1 MLRLMAC
8 NLYYVIA
15 MSIGHEPKS
24 IVQLKDVV
32 ASVERMYILQA
43 LEESNWIQSRAA
55 RRLGI
60 TQRMMGYKIKKYN
73 IILIKQNQRVGRKDE
88 EVYKNF

>member
-1 MLRLMAC
+1 MAC

-73 IILIKQNQRVGRKDE
+73 IILIKQNQRGGRKDE

>member
-1 MLRLMAC
+1 MAC

-43 LEESNWIQSRAA
+43 LEETNWIQSRAA
-55 RRLGI
+55 KRLGI
-60 TQRMMGYKIKKYN
+60 TQRMMGYKIKKYK
-73 IILIKQNQRVGRKDE
+73 IILKQNQKGGKKDE
-88 EVYKNF
+88 GIN

>member
-1 MLRLMAC
+1 MAC

-24 IVQLKDVV
+24 IVQLKEVV

-43 LEESNWIQSRAA
+43 LEEMNWIQSRAA
-55 RRLGI
+55 KRLGI
-60 TQRMMGYKIKKYN
+60 TQRMMGYKIKKYR
-73 IILIKQNQRVGRKDE
+73 IILKQNQKGGKKDE
-88 EVYKNF
+88 EVNKNF

>member
-1 MLRLMAC
+1 MAC

-15 MSIGHEPKS
+15 MSIDYESKS

-43 LEESNWIQSRAA
+43 LEETNWIQSRAA
-55 RRLGI
+55 KRLGI

-73 IILIKQNQRVGRKDE
+73 IILLKQNQRGGRKDE
-88 EVYKNF
+88 EVYKNS